1 VFGEEGWQAFY
12 VLVVDGGEGGAG
24 AAGVGEGGLEGGV
37 VEGEGVL
44 GEFYGHG
51 VFRFDVD

>member
-1 VFGEEGWQAFY
+1 MFGEEGRQAFY
-12 VLVVDGGEGGAG
+12 VLVVDGEEGGAG

-51 VFRFDVD
+51 V

>member
-1 VFGEEGWQAFY
+1 VFGEEGRQAFD
-12 VLVVDGGEGGAG
+12 VLVGYGEEGGAG

-37 VEGEGVL
+37 VEGEVVL

-51 VFRFDVD
+51 V